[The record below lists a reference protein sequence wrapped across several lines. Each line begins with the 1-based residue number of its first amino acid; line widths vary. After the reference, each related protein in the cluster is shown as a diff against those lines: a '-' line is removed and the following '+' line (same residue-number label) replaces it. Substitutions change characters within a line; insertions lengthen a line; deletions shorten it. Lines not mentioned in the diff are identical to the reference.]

1 MVTSKGR
8 FLVRFAAHVAPAY
21 ATNFLA
27 ELIEYYPARF
37 RQLPDGVFEIVSQKP
52 AKVGEI
58 LGALRQ
64 EENRGAMVIEEI
76 PSVTAG

>member
-1 MVTSKGR
+1 MRAKGR
-8 FLVRFAAHVAPAY
+8 FLVRFAAHIAPTY
-21 ATNFLA
+21 AANYLA

-37 RQLPDGVFEIVSQKP
+37 RQLPDGAFEIVSQKP
-52 AKVGEI
+52 AKIGDI

-76 PSVTAG
+76 PSVTAI